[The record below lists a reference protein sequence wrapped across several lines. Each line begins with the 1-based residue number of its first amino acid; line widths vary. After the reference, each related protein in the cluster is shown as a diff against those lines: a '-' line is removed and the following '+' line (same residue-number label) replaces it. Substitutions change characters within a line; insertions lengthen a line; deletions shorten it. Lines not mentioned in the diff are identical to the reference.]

1 MNSTYVINPANSIFT
16 HGFGL
21 SPGVVNDIEDIS
33 RDKLQVCLRS
43 GDYFAMLATLIDEI
57 SDSIE
62 ADEPAESYR
71 LQKIVE
77 DLLFLQREYKIVQ
90 KDQTDI

>member
-1 MNSTYVINPANSIFT
+1 MNDSYLINANNFIFT
-16 HGFGL
+16 HGLGL
-21 SPGVVNDIEDIS
+21 SPGVVKDIEDIS

-57 SDSIE
+57 SDSI
-62 ADEPAESYR
+62 AANDPAQAYR

-77 DLLFLQREYKIVQ
+77 DLLYLQSDYNIVQ
-90 KDQTDI
+90 KD